1 VARALAVGGGLGA
14 SWGIAAR
21 LWMRLIAERAEFSWG
36 GTIFIVAA
44 PTIVGL
50 AIGLGV
56 TARRNG
62 WRPRGQAAAGILAGI
77 SVVVLGVGAGGL
89 TLPTIV
95 FGGVAIF
102 RPRISLPARLLVVAG
117 VLGVVL
123 LAGGDAGPT
132 PFIVA
137 GLVGAVIISGLW
149 VRQVLGMLAFVPV
162 VFVWVTI
169 VQADLP
175 AWRTV
180 MGILFYLPL
189 VGVVVAAYGRAIAP
203 VAGAVPVEI
212 DDLTARVPQV

>member
-1 VARALAVGGGLGA
+1 MARALAVGGGLGA
-14 SWGIAAR
+14 SWGTAAR
-21 LWMRLIAERAEFSWG
+21 LWMRLIAERPEFSWG

-56 TARRNG
+56 AARRNG

-123 LAGGDAGPT
+123 LAGAVAGPT

-149 VRQVLGMLAFVPV
+149 ARQVLGMLA
-162 VFVWVTI
+162 
-169 VQADLP
+169 
-175 AWRTV
+175 
-180 MGILFYLPL
+180 
-189 VGVVVAAYGRAIAP
+189 
-203 VAGAVPVEI
+203 
-212 DDLTARVPQV
+212 